1 MAIAGTSIKIGYDVK
16 INGTY
21 TNKYETAI
29 KNFLGSEEFLKKV
42 KDGKIFI
49 EIAQYN
55 KGRDFYKIGNNF
67 MEINSKHATHLK
79 INNILVGDHFATIS
93 IVDSLKNDSPIT
105 EEQYL
110 SLCSLR
116 LSNPVVVRKEYGEEE
131 IMMIHFVID

>member
-1 MAIAGTSIKIGYDVK
+1 MGIAGTHIKIGYDVK

-29 KNFLGSEEFLKKV
+29 KNFLGSEEFLNKV

-79 INNILVGDHFATIS
+79 INNILIG
-93 IVDSLKNDSPIT
+93 IVT
-105 EEQYL
+105 
-110 SLCSLR
+110 
-116 LSNPVVVRKEYGEEE
+116 SN
-131 IMMIHFVID
+131 